1 MSVII
6 ATSKVRST
14 DNRSGS
20 KFHPR
25 IRARLARPHPR
36 VNPHVQVRFSTATS
50 RFKMTSKRFNNGV
63 KRREPHFSYATP
75 LQQLTDTPQEING
88 QTQADN
94 QQAAKRL
101 KLMLETGEDKVENS
115 MITDHIENV
124 GSRHASLSKALGVDL
139 GKATHAKATGFPP
152 TVPVQAPPTHY
163 KTLRPNFEH
172 IYGTPTNYMDSMLT
186 KAYRE
191 SYRRHKID
199 PEEYEE
205 AELEIEGHEEDVK
218 DGEESE
224 TSSKQTLAMPE
235 VPKEGIET
243 HRHPTTEIRHRVKKR
258 SFKPKNKVSGQRTG
272 LGVIGQPRWTTEEME
287 EEVES
292 DDEDVRSKRIIKLV
306 PSGSA
311 TKVVPTMLGCDI
323 PMPFE
328 DNPSLSSQRIDS
340 LKKTSFPFKP
350 DARLPPLA
358 LEHPARIWNVMYH
371 SLEPE
376 RQPKVN
382 WRFGHANSNT
392 SQYHRNLRPPANDA
406 ETYCANLTVT
416 HPIPLAPYEA
426 GTWNRGE
433 VWVGSSQTS
442 KVRGSTWLYLL
453 SPVRGNEHRPRQCTR
468 TRSSRVDPALMSQMS
483 ESASRQKAT

>member
-1 MSVII
+1 
-6 ATSKVRST
+6 
-14 DNRSGS
+14 
-20 KFHPR
+20 
-25 IRARLARPHPR
+25 
-36 VNPHVQVRFSTATS
+36 
-50 RFKMTSKRFNNGV
+50 MTSKRSNNGV
-63 KRREPHFSYATP
+63 KRRRPHFSYAAP
-75 LQQLTDTPQEING
+75 LQQLTDTPQEISG

-101 KLMLETGEDKVENS
+101 KLMLETDEDEVESS
-115 MITDHIENV
+115 MVTNRIENV
-124 GSRHASLSKALGVDL
+124 GSQHASLSKALGIDL
-139 GKATHAKATGFPP
+139 GKATYAKAIGLPS

-172 IYGTPTNYMDSMLT
+172 IYGTPTSYMDSMLA

-191 SYRRHKID
+191 SYRRHKFD
-199 PEEYEE
+199 LEEYEQ
-205 AELEIEGHEEDVK
+205 AELEMEGNEEEVK
-218 DGEESE
+218 DGAESE
-224 TSSKQTLAMPE
+224 TSSEQTLWTHA
-235 VPKEGIET
+235 VAKERFET
-243 HRHPTTEIRHRVKKR
+243 QRHTTTEIRHRAKKR
-258 SFKPKNKVSGQRTG
+258 SFKPKNQVSGQRTG

-306 PSGSA
+306 PSGPS

-328 DNPSLSSQRIDS
+328 DNPSLSPQLIDS

-358 LEHPARIWNVMYH
+358 LEHPARIWNVIYH
-371 SLEPE
+371 SLGPE
-376 RQPKVN
+376 KRPKVH
-382 WRFGHANSNT
+382 WRFGHANSKT
-392 SQYHRNLRPPANDA
+392 SQYHRHLRPPANDA

-433 VWVGSSQTS
+433 VWVGASQTS
-442 KVRGSTWLYLL
+442 KARGSTWLYLL
-453 SPVRGNEHRPRQCTR
+453 SPDRGNEHRPRHRTR
-468 TRSSRVDPALMSQMS
+468 TRSSQVDPDLMSQMS
-483 ESASRQKAT
+483 ESASRQRAL